1 MSLASGVV
9 RVKLLGRQP
18 DQRCPQWYLF
28 SISVGLEHERSR
40 FIAELWLGVQGAK
53 RWKLQRICILQY
65 LKLGLKLHF
74 FHVHCNTKSQE
85 NSKRSKILNFQVS
98 YQRKFV
104 CLYFYLDDIS
114 QILKANKESQI
125 SAIFIIYNFMVTASV
140 RTLFSVLKLKNDHQ
154 KSSRLKVYLGRS
166 NYWAVLRLF
175 VLRVFQNPAK
185 KFGAAHAEARNLLD
199 FSGGSGGMPLG
210 KILKMDLSNW
220 LEMHF
225 LLIVKITLQMLV
237 CIDVFTLDVP
247 ILMHGIKNNIFNT
260 QNLKWALGFFTEIWG
275 LIVYPQAP
283 RLLRPMMK

>member
-1 MSLASGVV
+1 MVLVFYFSWSGTWTQQIH
-9 RVKLLGRQP
+9 RRAL
-18 DQRCPQWYLF
+18 
-28 SISVGLEHERSR
+28 VGGPGGEALEAPKNLHPTVPKTGSKTA
-40 FIAELWLGVQGAK
+40 FFFMCIAIQSHRKIPKG
-53 RWKLQRICILQY
+53 
-65 LKLGLKLHF
+65 
-74 FHVHCNTKSQE
+74 T
-85 NSKRSKILNFQVS
+85 SKILNFQVS

-185 KFGAAHAEARNLLD
+185 KFGAPHAEARNLLD
-199 FSGGSGGMPLG
+199 FPGGSGGMPLR
-210 KILKMDLSNW
+210 KILKMNLSNW

-237 CIDVFTLDVP
+237 CIDVFKLDVP

-260 QNLKWALGFFTEIWG
+260 QKLKWALRFFTEIWG